1 MITKGGWQ
9 LDPRLERYATPRQW
23 ELLTALAEH
32 GSLRAAG
39 EALNCNPRNIEFAKK
54 AVEKKAAQA
63 GYAPEHGLTHE
74 VPDGLR
80 LKGTSIRY
88 NEAGEVEQY
97 WNKTGLAGMSPAE
110 ATQLPDP
117 KKITKL
123 STLYDQQGNVTQ
135 QWVSEKPEDIT
146 REKLWREFARELAV
160 ELPRVEPVSAPEET
174 ADHLMA
180 IYPVGDHHLG
190 MLAWDKETGADYDL
204 SIGEDLL
211 TKASAYLIDK
221 APSCSHAA
229 VIFLGDFLHY
239 DSMESVTP
247 TSRNQLDSDSRYP
260 KMVRVAVRCMRFMI
274 EEAARR
280 HAHVRVIVEIG
291 NHDLASSI
299 FLMECLANIYEN
311 DPRITVDTS
320 PMHFHYFDFGQCLV
334 MTHHGHGTAMANLP
348 LIMAADR
355 PEEWGRTRYRYA
367 YTGHIHQRK
376 TQAAVS
382 AQDFS
387 GVTVESFRILAPSDA
402 WAHQKGYR
410 PIRDMKSIIL
420 HRDYGEVARHT
431 VNPSMF

>member
-1 MITKGGWQ
+1 MEKFK
-9 LDPRLERYATPRQW
+9 LDQNLRRFATDRQW
-23 ELLTALAEH
+23 EQLTAWDTH
-32 GSLRAAG
+32 GSSERASK
-39 EALNCNPRNIEFAKK
+39 ALGITRQSLQNALQ
-54 AVEKKAAQA
+54 AVKRKAAQS
-63 GYAPEHGLTHE
+63 GYAPAHGLTHAL
-74 VPDGLR
+74 PDGLVSR
-80 LKGTSIRY
+80 GPSILYDANGNIERQWVKG
-88 NEAGEVEQY
+88 
-97 WNKTGLAGMSPAE
+97 KLAGRDPEE
-110 ATQLPDP
+110 AIKLADP
-117 KKITKL
+117 KKIVSLATNL
-123 STLYDQQGNVTQ
+123 DAQGNVLQ
-135 QWVSEKPEDIT
+135 QWVKEKPEDIQ
-146 REKLWREFARELAV
+146 RERLWREFAKELAA
-160 ELPRVEPVSAPEET
+160 ELPRAEPVTAPEET
-174 ADHLMA
+174 DDHLMA
-180 IYPVGDHHLG
+180 VYPVGDHHLG

-204 SIGEDLL
+204 SIGEALL

-274 EEAARR
+274 EQAARR

-348 LIMAADR
+348 LIMASDR

-420 HRDYGEVARHT
+420 HREFGEVARHT